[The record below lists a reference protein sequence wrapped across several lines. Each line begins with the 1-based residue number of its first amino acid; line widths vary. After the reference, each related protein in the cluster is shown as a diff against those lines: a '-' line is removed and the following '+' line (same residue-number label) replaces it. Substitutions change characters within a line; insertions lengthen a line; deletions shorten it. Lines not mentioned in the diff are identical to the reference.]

1 MWSSTTSP
9 RSLIIAFA
17 YTDDLSLTAL
27 AVAVALYA
35 VTILMRRAGIRN
47 GTAYF
52 VVALAFWVAM
62 LESGIHPTI
71 AGVAVGLLATAYPP
85 TREALEHAGTL
96 WRSFREQP
104 TPEYARSAST
114 SVRHAVSPN
123 ERLQAIWQPWTSY
136 VIVPLFALANAGVSL
151 SREAID
157 RGLTSRITLGILFG
171 LVVGKLVGITGA
183 TWLATRRRLGRFPL
197 TIPWPPLVGAATVA
211 GIGFTVALLIAD
223 ISFEGE
229 QLQDAQLGILGASV
243 LATRAELVRVPCH
256 RTSPRPARRAGEAST
271 AAPIIDL
278 ATPVDPDRDHIRGPQ
293 DAAVT
298 LVEYGDFECPY
309 CGRAEPVIRELL
321 ATSGGELRY
330 VFRHLP
336 LVDVHEHAA
345 IAAEAAEAA
354 GEQGAFWEMHD
365 RLFDR
370 QSTLGIID
378 LVNNANEIGLDVP
391 RFKKA
396 LQSRKYALRVERDVE
411 SANDSGVAGTP
422 SFFINGRR
430 HEGAY
435 DLESLRAA
443 IAREARTVRTVA
455 IEERSAQ

>member
-1 MWSSTTSP
+1 MSS
-9 RSLIIAFA
+9 
-17 YTDDLSLTAL
+17 
-27 AVAVALYA
+27 
-35 VTILMRRAGIRN
+35 N
-47 GTAYF
+47 
-52 VVALAFWVAM
+52 
-62 LESGIHPTI
+62 
-71 AGVAVGLLATAYPP
+71 
-85 TREALEHAGTL
+85 
-96 WRSFREQP
+96 
-104 TPEYARSAST
+104 
-114 SVRHAVSPN
+114 VSP
-123 ERLQAIWQPWTSY
+123 
-136 VIVPLFALANAGVSL
+136 
-151 SREAID
+151 
-157 RGLTSRITLGILFG
+157 
-171 LVVGKLVGITGA
+171 TG
-183 TWLATRRRLGRFPL
+183 
-197 TIPWPPLVGAATVA
+197 
-211 GIGFTVALLIAD
+211 
-223 ISFEGE
+223 S
-229 QLQDAQLGILGASV
+229 
-243 LATRAELVRVPCH
+243 
-256 RTSPRPARRAGEAST
+256 RAGEAST

-336 LVDVHEHAA
+336 LVDVHEHAE

-354 GEQGAFWEMHD
+354 GEQGAFWAMHD

-396 LQSRKYALRVERDVE
+396 LQSRKYTLRVERDVE

-422 SFFINGRR
+422 TFFINGRR

-435 DLESLRAA
+435 DLESLRAT

-455 IEERSAQ
+455 IEERSVR